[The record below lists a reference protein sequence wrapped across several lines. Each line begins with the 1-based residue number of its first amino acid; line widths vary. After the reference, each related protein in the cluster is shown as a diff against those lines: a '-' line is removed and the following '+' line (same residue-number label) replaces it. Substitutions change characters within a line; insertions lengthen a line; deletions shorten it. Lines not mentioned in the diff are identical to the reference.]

1 VAAIVLRP
9 GERATKEEILEW
21 ARQHMASYKVPR
33 DIVFLEEL
41 PKMGGWKILR
51 RVLREKFG
59 NFPSGGADGGSSRE
73 GAQIARTQ
81 QPGRAA
87 MNKFIMA

>member
-1 VAAIVLRP
+1 
-9 GERATKEEILEW
+9 
-21 ARQHMASYKVPR
+21 
-33 DIVFLEEL
+33 
-41 PKMGGWKILR
+41 MGGWKILR

-81 QPGRAA
+81 QPGRAT